1 MRKYVFAT
9 VVLVGLFG
17 SAQAPAL
24 AYENFIPLGAGY
36 SSEVDSLPNFDS
48 PAGDTSAKTDIYETE
63 LYFKARKEI
72 EADSFF
78 RRFQSDNELQGGD
91 TFIDY

>member
-1 MRKYVFAT
+1 MHKFVIAT
-9 VVLVGLFG
+9 TMLAGLVG
-17 SAQAPAL
+17 SAGVPAQ
-24 AYENFIPLGAGY
+24 AYENFIPLGTGY
-36 SSEVDSLPNFDS
+36 SSEVDSLPDFDS
-48 PAGDTSAKTDIYETE
+48 DASATIARTDIYETE